1 MMTIHTYI
9 YIYTLFMVSTFSR
22 GVDQPTGIIIIVD
35 NVLAR
40 GKLNRENVFF
50 PLFPF
55 APENLLERDMFGRPR
70 RLASARSFSTLRPN
84 HQSSIINHQSSI
96 WDSSRFQRGCP
107 FIPSTAIGSVPPC
120 LSGHHVFAY
129 RWRSLLGTGPV
140 ILKVA
145 SATGA
150 AN

>member
-1 MMTIHTYI
+1 
-9 YIYTLFMVSTFSR
+9 MVSTFSR
-22 GVDQPTGIIIIVD
+22 GMDQPTGIIIIVD

-50 PLFPF
+50 PLSPF

-96 WDSSRFQRGCP
+96 INMGFLPLPARVPIHTVNCHWVGPPVF
-107 FIPSTAIGSVPPC
+107 IGSPRVCVPMAFFTR
-120 LSGHHVFAY
+120 H
-129 RWRSLLGTGPV
+129 R
-140 ILKVA
+140 A
-145 SATGA
+145 SNPQGSFSNGCCQLVHAFIFS
-150 AN
+150 